1 MSNDIQVLNWDSNF
15 FNKKIGILRVTD
27 SSQAYMTKLM
37 NSDFDLVY
45 VFSSKPL
52 SLKEIDVKVTYTKS
66 SINQLG
72 KIKNIDKFNISKHS
86 YDELLG
92 LVYLS
97 GHESRF
103 RKDPLIQ
110 NSDFKKLYQTWLDNL
125 LSDSNSK
132 VLISV
137 LHDKIVGFIGFKK
150 KNNLFKID
158 LIAVDEFHQQKEIG
172 NNLLSAAETSAAIS
186 HNEIVV
192 QTQLDNKKA
201 CNFYEKHGFSKSKK
215 EYIYHFWK

>member
-1 MSNDIQVLNWDSNF
+1 
-15 FNKKIGILRVTD
+15 
-27 SSQAYMTKLM
+27 
-37 NSDFDLVY
+37 
-45 VFSSKPL
+45 
-52 SLKEIDVKVTYTKS
+52 
-66 SINQLG
+66 
-72 KIKNIDKFNISKHS
+72 
-86 YDELLG
+86 
-92 LVYLS
+92 VYLS

-110 NSDFKKLYQTWLDNL
+110 DSDFKKLYKTWLDNL

-137 LHDKIVGFIGFKK
+137 LHGKIVGFIGFKK

-158 LIAVDEFHQQKEIG
+158 LIAVDEFHQQKGIG
-172 NNLLSAAETSAAIS
+172 NNLLSAVETSVASS

-192 QTQLDNKKA
+192 QTQLNNKKA
-201 CNFYEKHGFSKSKK
+201 CNFYEKYGFTPSKK